1 MIRLLAEQLPPYSSN
16 FSTFQRKRPIVA
28 TISGT
33 SSNQNE
39 HTSERRDFDVS
50 FRGFISN
57 DPKALKEDLDKR
69 LKDVRIENL
78 RLKKK
83 RELTELQA
91 SNDAMRDSNSPATI
105 VETIAVSPTI
115 APVVSAPVKAKTLR
129 PDRMHFYKDISE
141 GEHLRWFREVEI
153 RFLMS
158 PEYFI
163 TDQAKVIYCMQSL
176 EGDPNTQWYEYFQA
190 HRSLKGVTFEFFKLF
205 LLDLIADPVNRRL
218 LVYEKWKATKQRQDQ
233 KVLVFKAYLKELEA
247 HLHPFAEEQRANIF
261 LVKLRPELKNKILST
276 GNVPK

>member
-1 MIRLLAEQLPPYSSN
+1 MCFLEISSILVLHQVLLLESYYRIDYTSLILIRLLAEQLPPYSSN

-141 GEHLRWFREVEI
+141 GEHLR
-153 RFLMS
+153 
-158 PEYFI
+158 
-163 TDQAKVIYCMQSL
+163 
-176 EGDPNTQWYEYFQA
+176 
-190 HRSLKGVTFEFFKLF
+190 
-205 LLDLIADPVNRRL
+205 
-218 LVYEKWKATKQRQDQ
+218 
-233 KVLVFKAYLKELEA
+233 
-247 HLHPFAEEQRANIF
+247 
-261 LVKLRPELKNKILST
+261 
-276 GNVPK
+276 